1 MMVRMNGEE
10 VSIEGSTGKANETN
24 MIGARR
30 AAPRR
35 LEFESKRGGKPRGNY
50 ANGICEQQMNE
61 KGRGERASELVRA
74 QRGSREKDKTKKK
87 AAKIG

>member
-30 AAPRR
+30 AVPRR
-35 LEFESKRGGKPRGNY
+35 ADLSSSQNEEGNREEITRMEY
-50 ANGICEQQMNE
+50 VN
-61 KGRGERASELVRA
+61 
-74 QRGSREKDKTKKK
+74 SR
-87 AAKIG
+87 